1 MSKLC
6 ETLLICEILL
16 ECSVAAPKKEENEKK
31 LKSEATIKKDFE
43 VFFFCLCVSV
53 RVRLSGG
60 TSCFYASHYLAVVD
74 IYTRCTTQSL

>member
-43 VFFFCLCVSV
+43 VFFFACVSV
-53 RVRLSGG
+53 CVFVCPVAHLVSMLVI
-60 TSCFYASHYLAVVD
+60 T
-74 IYTRCTTQSL
+74 